1 MMIMKCGKYST
12 HAVLALIMAVMPISA
27 PAGTKPVM
35 VHYMPWFESQPYSG
49 HWGWHWTMNYFSP
62 NTTTT
67 NGDREIAS
75 WYYPLAGP
83 CDSADPAVL
92 EYHVLLM
99 KLAGVDGVIADWYG
113 MDDYNDY
120 GLINQRTIA
129 LLAEAR
135 KAGLSFSLCYEDAT
149 IKQEI
154 NGGFITAANA
164 VSHAQQTMLYAQS
177 NFFEDPGFL
186 RLKNMPVLLNF
197 GPQYFTNGSQ
207 WTSIFSVLN
216 ATNQP
221 AFFTEDNRLAAGQG
235 AFDWPPMWMSSGN
248 KGVVSDAM
256 MQSYLAN
263 FEQKAL
269 APPAWPAFVSTA
281 FPRFH
286 DIYAQAHAGSSF
298 GYLDDQSGNTLRE
311 TLSRAMTN
319 SSSVVMIAT
328 WNDFGEGTI
337 VEPTMSGVSGCA
349 LVDANIA
356 TTEYGYTD
364 LGIIQDL
371 RRQYLDAGFPWH
383 TNDLTVALRLFNL
396 RETFGTS
403 NPVIS
408 AEMDRVFSNSVSGN
422 LSVAN
427 LQLLGLES
435 SVPVIYDLSVANGQ
449 LQFAAG
455 GCLSKNGLQIETS
468 SNLLTWQTINVLPV
482 GTNQPVFS
490 MPSSPSPTAW
500 FFRIQSD

>member
-1 MMIMKCGKYST
+1 MTIMKRGRYSAL
-12 HAVLALIMAVMPISA
+12 AVLALMVVVMPMA
-27 PAGTKPVM
+27 ATAGRKPVM
-35 VHYMPWFESQPYSG
+35 VHYMPWFESQAYAG
-49 HWGWHWTMNYFSP
+49 YWGWHWTMNYFSP
-62 NTTTT
+62 NATKT
-67 NGDREIAS
+67 NGDRKIAS

-83 CDSADPAVL
+83 YDSEDPAVL

-99 KLAGVDGVIADWYG
+99 KLAGIDGVIADWYG
-113 MDDYNDY
+113 MDNFNDY
-120 GLINQRTIA
+120 ALNNQRTIA
-129 LLAEAR
+129 LLNEAR

-149 IKQEI
+149 IQHEI
-154 NGGFITAANA
+154 SGGFITAAGA
-164 VSHAQQTMLYAQS
+164 VAHAQQTMLYAQS
-177 NFFEDPGFL
+177 NYFTDPGFL

-197 GPQYFTNGSQ
+197 GPQYFTSSGQ
-207 WTSIFSVLN
+207 WSSIFSVLN

-221 AFFTEDNRLAAGQG
+221 ALFTEDNRLAAGQG

-248 KGVVSDAM
+248 NGVVGDSM
-256 MQSYLAN
+256 MQSYLAG

-269 APPAWPAFVSTA
+269 AAPAWPAFVSTA

-286 DIYAQAHAGSSF
+286 DIYAQAHTGSSY
-298 GYLDDQSGNTLRE
+298 GYLDDQNGNTLRE

-319 SSSVVMIAT
+319 PSAVVQIAT

-349 LVDANIA
+349 LDDTNSA

-371 RRQYLDAGFPWH
+371 RRQYLDPAFPYH
-383 TNDLTVALRLFNL
+383 TNDLTVALRLFNQ
-396 RETFGTS
+396 RECYGAS

-408 AEMDRVFSNSVSGN
+408 AEMDRTFSNCISGN

-427 LQLLGLES
+427 LQLLGLETK
-435 SVPVIYDLSVANGQ
+435 VPVIYNLSVANGQ
-449 LQFAAG
+449 LQFAIG
-455 GCLSKNGLQIETS
+455 GYLSRNGIQIETS
-468 SNLLTWQTINVLPV
+468 SNLLTWQTINTLPV
-482 GTNQPVFS
+482 STNDPVFS
-490 MPSSPSPTAW
+490 MPASSSATPW